1 MKNFLEGE
9 AFDVVRNHNFRL
21 FLIYRFLL
29 TAATLMQSVIVGWQL
44 YNITKD
50 VLSLGMIGLT
60 EVIPQ
65 VSIAL
70 FAGHFVDKW
79 DRKKIIFYTT
89 FLLLAGSSL
98 LTVYSI
104 PSLNID
110 KLWGVTPIFV
120 TVFIS
125 GLVRGILMPANTA
138 LLGQLVR
145 RDLLTAAAT
154 WSSTVWHIAAVM
166 GPAIGGLVYGYL
178 GIVPAYTLV
187 LTLFMFCSVILLF
200 IKNTGKVVQILGAAE
215 GILVRIKEGIL
226 YVFRNKVLLSAFALD
241 MFAVL
246 FGGAVAM
253 LPVFASD
260 VLKVGPE
267 GLGLLRA
274 CPAIGAIIMSVILT
288 FRPPVSRSG
297 HQLLYSVFGFG
308 VCMIVFA
315 VSTSFLLSAICLFL
329 SGVFDNVSVI
339 VRASILQI
347 FTSDEMKGRVAA
359 VNSIFIGSSNELG
372 AFESGVAARLMG
384 LVPSVIFGG
393 VMTLVIVSAA
403 AWKSPALR
411 NLSLKESIKT
421 NQD

>member
-1 MKNFLEGE
+1 MGIKKVLSGA
-9 AFDVVRNHNFRL
+9 AFEVVHDRSFRL
-21 FLIYRFLL
+21 FLIYRFLM
-29 TAATLMQSVIVGWQL
+29 TSATLMQSVIVGWQL

-70 FAGHFVDKW
+70 FAGHFVDIW
-79 DRKKIIFYTT
+79 DRKRIIFYTS
-89 FLLLAGSSL
+89 FLLLLGSSI
-98 LTVYSI
+98 LTIYSI
-104 PSLNID
+104 PSFHLQQM
-110 KLWGVTPIFV
+110 LGVLPIFV
-120 TVFIS
+120 TIFIS

-145 RDLLTAAAT
+145 RDLLTAAST
-154 WSSTVWHIAAVM
+154 WSSTTWHLAAVT
-166 GPAIGGLVYGYL
+166 GPALGGLVYGFF

-187 LTLFMFCSVILLF
+187 FTLYLLCVIILLF
-200 IKNTGKVVQILGAAE
+200 IKSPGKVTLTAGAAE
-215 GILVRIKEGIL
+215 GIFERIQEGIS
-226 YVFRNKVLLSAFALD
+226 YVFRNQILLSAFALD

-260 VLKVGPE
+260 ILKVGPE
-267 GLGLLRA
+267 GLGFLRA
-274 CPAIGAIIMSVILT
+274 CPAAGAIIMSVILT

-297 HQLLYSVFGFG
+297 TQLLYSVFGFG

-315 VSTSFLLSAICLFL
+315 ISKSFILSSICLFM
-329 SGVFDNVSVI
+329 SGAFDNVSVI

-347 FTSDEMKGRVAA
+347 YTSDEMKGRVAA

-372 AFESGVAARLMG
+372 AFESGVAARFMG
-384 LVPSVIFGG
+384 LVPSVVFGG
-393 VMTLVIVSAA
+393 AMTLAIVSFA
-403 AWKSPALR
+403 AWKSPTLRTLAL
-411 NLSLKESIKT
+411 KKGI
-421 NQD
+421 

>member
-1 MKNFLEGE
+1 MKKFLSGK
-9 AFDVVRNHNFRL
+9 AFGVVQNRNFRL
-21 FLIYRFLL
+21 FLVYRFLL
-29 TAATLMQSVIVGWQL
+29 TSATLMQSVIVGWQL

-70 FAGHFVDKW
+70 FAGHFVDIW

-89 FLLLAGSSL
+89 FLLLFGSL
-98 LTVYSI
+98 LLTFYSV
-104 PSLNID
+104 PSLNMQQ
-110 KLWGVTPIFV
+110 LWGVAPIFV
-120 TVFIS
+120 TIFIS

-145 RDLLTAAAT
+145 RELLTEAAT
-154 WSSTVWHIAAVM
+154 WSSTVWHIAAVT
-166 GPAIGGLVYGYL
+166 GPAIGGLVYGFF
-178 GIVPAYTLV
+178 GIIPAYSLV
-187 LTLFMFCSVILLF
+187 FIFYLLCSIILLF
-200 IKNTGKVVQILGAAE
+200 IKSPGKVALVAGAAE
-215 GILVRIKEGIL
+215 GIFIRIKEGIF

-260 VLKVGPE
+260 ILKVGPE
-267 GLGLLRA
+267 GLGFLRA
-274 CPAIGAIIMSVILT
+274 CPAIGAILMSAILT
-288 FRPPVSRSG
+288 FKPPVSRSG
-297 HQLLYSVFGFG
+297 PQLLYSVFGFG

-315 VSTSFLLSAICLFL
+315 LSKNFLLSALCLFL

-339 VRASILQI
+339 IRASILQI
-347 FTSDEMKGRVAA
+347 YTADEMKGRVAA

-372 AFESGVAARLMG
+372 AFESGVAARFMG
-384 LVPSVIFGG
+384 LIPSVVFGG
-393 VMTLVIVSAA
+393 AMTLIIVSIAA
-403 AWKSPALR
+403 LKSPALR
-411 NLSLKESIKT
+411 NLKLKEGIKE
-421 NQD
+421 